1 MRCSK
6 TAHSITSAAA
16 RGSLRFSGS
25 VRFENRKVCLRCVQQ
40 PFPRYRGQHDTH
52 QEWIAILVGVGGGGD
67 ALERPAPSARSA
79 LGLQRGDGVW
89 YLVLY
94 SPWRAAFRRIPSAA
108 DAVKRAVAS
117 NPQAAGPNM
126 RDSSLSR
133 RDMLKASTVLAAG
146 AAFAEPLAAAAPEP
160 TPPSAAMIQGAR
172 KEGTL
177 AFYTAMELP
186 LAEGLSK
193 AFEAK
198 YPGIKVRVKRSGAER
213 VFQRI
218 GKEEEIRIHEVDVV
232 CSTDAGHFVRWRR
245 EGLLAPFLP
254 EDAAKHLPPE
264 QIGAEGMYATAFASL
279 SPIGYNT
286 NLVKPEEAPTT
297 FADLLDPRWRGKLVK
312 GTPDYSGPIFTATFA
327 LARDLGWSYF
337 ERLAQQKVVQVQSS
351 RDPPNRLARGE
362 SAVQADGAR
371 SELLL
376 LRERGAPVEVVYA
389 GEGTPLIIAPS
400 A

>member
-1 MRCSK
+1 M
-6 TAHSITSAAA
+6 
-16 RGSLRFSGS
+16 
-25 VRFENRKVCLRCVQQ
+25 
-40 PFPRYRGQHDTH
+40 
-52 QEWIAILVGVGGGGD
+52 
-67 ALERPAPSARSA
+67 
-79 LGLQRGDGVW
+79 
-89 YLVLY
+89 
-94 SPWRAAFRRIPSAA
+94 
-108 DAVKRAVAS
+108 
-117 NPQAAGPNM
+117 
-126 RDSSLSR
+126 
-133 RDMLKASTVLAAG
+133 LAAG
-146 AAFAEPLAAAAPEP
+146 AVFAEPLAAAAPEP
-160 TPPSAAMIQGAR
+160 TPLSAAMIQAAR

-177 AFYTAMELP
+177 ALYTAMELP

-198 YPGIKVRVKRSGAER
+198 YPEIKVRVKRSGAER

-254 EDAAKHLPPE
+254 EDAARHLPPE
-264 QIGAEGMYATAFASL
+264 QIGADGMYATAFASL

-286 NLVKPEEAPTT
+286 NLVKPEEAPAT
-297 FADLLDPRWRGKLVK
+297 FADLLDLRWQGKIVK
-312 GTPDYSGPIFTATFA
+312 GNPDYSGTVFTATFA
-327 LARDLGWSYF
+327 LSRDLGWSYF

-351 RDPPNRLARGE
+351 LDPPKRLASGE

-400 A
+400 AVFKAAPSPNAARLFQSFLFGIEVQQGLVDAYGMCSFHRLVKEKAGRRPLSTIKLIKSDPEAMEAQREDIKARYRSIFGA